1 MTEPETLLKDM
12 SKIENTEERDEELP
26 KLRSMIINQEKR
38 FDSELFK
45 VKTMMEEQIKKQDLI
60 LELLKAKPAN
70 SASPVKPELIDDDFT
85 TRGKH
90 ALDSNAC

>member
-26 KLRSMIINQEKR
+26 KLRSMIINQEKK
-38 FDSELFK
+38 FDSELSK

-60 LELLKAKPAN
+60 LELLKVKLLMAAN
-70 SASPVKPELIDDDFT
+70 YASPVEPELTDDDFT
-85 TRGKH
+85 TRGKR
-90 ALDSNAC
+90 